1 MYSNCYS
8 CQILMKLEFLNRLLK
23 NIQKTNFITMCL
35 VEAESFHA
43 DGWMDGQMI
52 QQDEANNGCLQ
63 FCEHA

>member
-1 MYSNCYS
+1 
-8 CQILMKLEFLNRLLK
+8 MKLEFLNRLLK